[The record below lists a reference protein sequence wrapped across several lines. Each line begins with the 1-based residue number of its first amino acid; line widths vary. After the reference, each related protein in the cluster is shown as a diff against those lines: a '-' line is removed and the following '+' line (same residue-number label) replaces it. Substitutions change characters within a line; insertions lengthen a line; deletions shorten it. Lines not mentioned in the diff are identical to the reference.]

1 MGTVSEPDLPRR
13 CPMGMT
19 KRAADAL
26 KATVLA
32 LGALLAIAP
41 AAYAQDQAVSSP
53 GVAVPAGHHPQAV
66 DPGNGDPGDGH
77 NDEENSG
84 DAGPI

>member
-19 KRAADAL
+19 KRVADVL

-32 LGALLAIAP
+32 LGVLLAIAP
-41 AAYAQDQAVSSP
+41 AAYAQDQTVSSP
-53 GVAVPAGHHPQAV
+53 GDAVLAGHHPQAV
-66 DPGNGDPGDGH
+66 DPDNG
-77 NDEENSG
+77 DEENSDG
-84 DAGPI
+84 ANPI